1 MTTQT
6 ATPSRCQSRGARLG
20 EISLVLIGFTIP
32 LSNALCTAVFPALAV
47 VAWLMMRGWRDVP
60 SFLRE
65 NRVALLS
72 VALFAWLGVAAI
84 YGGGSEAFSIW
95 KKYRE
100 LALVVIY
107 MGLAATLPNRQRA
120 VTALAIGLMV
130 AMQISFMQ
138 AAGMLPMK
146 HDNPVLSSSL
156 TQGALM
162 AWLAFWLLHYHRASG
177 LNGVLAL
184 LALVLVNLFFLVD
197 SSTGVVLMLAL
208 GLLFGL
214 QTLQRA
220 KLAALLGGLVLLV
233 ALAYSLSPM
242 FRTATRDD
250 VTAVRAMVRG
260 QATTTPTGERLQ
272 FYRNSLILFG
282 EAPLF
287 GHGTGRF
294 HEKYAAH
301 VAGTQQVVTA
311 NPHNEYLMVGVQ
323 SGVVGVGILLALF
336 WALWRAASRWE
347 GMDRWL
353 AQGMVVWLAVGCCFN
368 SFILDSREGML
379 FALLAGVYSAPV
391 SARPVDNNG

>member
-1 MTTQT
+1 VTTQT
-6 ATPSRCQSRGARLG
+6 PTHPWQTRGERLG

-32 LSNALCTAVFPALAV
+32 LSNALCTGVFPALAV
-47 VAWLMMRGWRDVP
+47 MAWLMMRGWRGVP
-60 SFLRE
+60 KLLRE
-65 NRVALLS
+65 NRVALLC

-84 YGGGSEAFSIW
+84 YGGGSEAFGIW

-100 LALVVIY
+100 LALVIIY

-120 VTALAIGLMV
+120 VTALAIGLLV
-130 AMQISFMQ
+130 AMQVSFMQ

-146 HDNPVLSSSL
+146 HGNPVLSSSL

-162 AWLAFWLLHYHRASG
+162 AWLAFWLLHYHRQTG
-177 LNGVLAL
+177 LKGILAL
-184 LALVLVNLFFLVD
+184 LVLVLANLFFLVD
-197 SSTGVVLMLAL
+197 SSTGVVLVLAL

-214 QTLQRA
+214 QTLRRA
-220 KLAALLGGLVLLV
+220 KLAVMAGGLLAVV
-233 ALAYSLSPM
+233 AIAFAVSPM
-242 FRTATRDD
+242 FRTATQED
-250 VTAVRAMVRG
+250 VKAVQEMLNG
-260 QATTTPTGERLQ
+260 KTTFTPTGERLQ
-272 FYRNSLILFG
+272 FYRNSLTLFSQ
-282 EAPLF
+282 APVF

-301 VAGTQQVVTA
+301 VAGTKQVVTA

-323 SGVVGVGILLALF
+323 SGLIGVGLLLALF
-336 WALWRAASRWE
+336 WALWRAAARWE

-379 FALLAGVYSAPV
+379 FALLAALYAKPPI
-391 SARPVDNNG
+391 AQTP

>member
-6 ATPSRCQSRGARLG
+6 PTYPWQTRGERLG

-32 LSNALCTAVFPALAV
+32 LSNALCTGVFPALAV
-47 VAWLMMRGWRDVP
+47 MAWLMMRGWRGVP
-60 SFLRE
+60 KLLRE
-65 NRVALLS
+65 NRVALLC

-84 YGGGSEAFSIW
+84 YGGGGEAFGIW

-100 LALVVIY
+100 LALVIIY

-120 VTALAIGLMV
+120 VTALAIGLLV
-130 AMQISFMQ
+130 AMQVSFMQ

-146 HDNPVLSSSL
+146 HGNPVLSSSL

-162 AWLAFWLLHYHRASG
+162 AWLAFWLLHYHRKTG
-177 LNGVLAL
+177 MNGILAL
-184 LALVLVNLFFLVD
+184 LALVLANLFFLVD
-197 SSTGVVLMLAL
+197 SSTGVVLVLSL

-214 QTLQRA
+214 QTMRRA
-220 KLAALLGGLVLLV
+220 KLAVMTGSLIVVV
-233 ALAYSLSPM
+233 AFAFAVSPM
-242 FRTATRDD
+242 FRTATQED
-250 VTAVRAMVRG
+250 VKAVHNFLQG
-260 QATTTPTGERLQ
+260 KIEGTSTPTGLRLQ
-272 FYRNSLILFG
+272 FYHNSIQIVKS
-282 EAPLF
+282 APVL

-294 HEKYAAH
+294 HEKYAAQ
-301 VAGTQQVVTA
+301 VAGTKQVVTA

-323 SGVVGVGILLALF
+323 SGLIGVGILLALF
-336 WALWRAASRWE
+336 WALWRSAAGWE

-379 FALLAGVYSAPV
+379 FALLAALYAKPPI
-391 SARPVDNNG
+391 AQTP

>member
-6 ATPSRCQSRGARLG
+6 PTHPWQTRGERLG

-32 LSNALCTAVFPALAV
+32 LSNALCTGVFPALAV
-47 VAWLMMRGWRDVP
+47 MAWLMMRGWRGVP
-60 SFLRE
+60 TLLRE
-65 NRVALLS
+65 NRVALLC

-84 YGGGSEAFSIW
+84 YGGGSEAFGIW

-100 LALVVIY
+100 LALVIIY
-107 MGLAATLPNRQRA
+107 MGLAVTLPNRQRA
-120 VTALAIGLMV
+120 VTALAIGLLV
-130 AMQISFMQ
+130 AMQVSFMQ

-146 HDNPVLSSSL
+146 HGNPVLSSSL

-162 AWLAFWLLHYHRASG
+162 AWLAFWLLHYHRKTG
-177 LNGVLAL
+177 LKGILAL
-184 LALVLVNLFFLVD
+184 LVLVLANLFFLVD
-197 SSTGVVLMLAL
+197 SSTGVVLVLAL

-214 QTLQRA
+214 QTLRRA
-220 KLAALLGGLVLLV
+220 KLAVMAGGLLAVV
-233 ALAYSLSPM
+233 AFAFAVSPM
-242 FRTATRDD
+242 FRTATQED
-250 VTAVRAMVRG
+250 VKAVQEMLNG
-260 QATTTPTGERLQ
+260 KTTFTPTGERLQ
-272 FYRNSLILFG
+272 FYRNSLTLFSQ
-282 EAPLF
+282 APVF

-294 HEKYAAH
+294 HEKYAEH
-301 VAGTQQVVTA
+301 VAGTKQVVTS

-323 SGVVGVGILLALF
+323 SGLVGLGILVALL

-379 FALLAGVYSAPV
+379 FALLAALYAKPPIVQTP
-391 SARPVDNNG
+391 

>member
-6 ATPSRCQSRGARLG
+6 PTHPWQTRGERLG

-32 LSNALCTAVFPALAV
+32 LSNALCTGVFPALAV
-47 VAWLMMRGWRDVP
+47 MAWLMMRGWRGVP
-60 SFLRE
+60 TLLRE
-65 NRVALLS
+65 NRVALLC

-84 YGGGSEAFSIW
+84 YGGGSEAFGIW

-100 LALVVIY
+100 LALVIIY
-107 MGLAATLPNRQRA
+107 MGLAVTLPNRQRA
-120 VTALAIGLMV
+120 VTALAIGLLV
-130 AMQISFMQ
+130 AMQVSFMQ

-146 HDNPVLSSSL
+146 HGNPVLSSSL

-162 AWLAFWLLHYHRASG
+162 AWLAFWLLHYHRKTG
-177 LNGVLAL
+177 LKGILAL
-184 LALVLVNLFFLVD
+184 LVLVLANLFFLVD
-197 SSTGVVLMLAL
+197 SSTGVVLVLAL

-214 QTLQRA
+214 QTLRRA
-220 KLAALLGGLVLLV
+220 KLAVMAGGLLAVV
-233 ALAYSLSPM
+233 AFAFAVSPM
-242 FRTATRDD
+242 FRTATQED
-250 VTAVRAMVRG
+250 VKAVQEMLNG
-260 QATTTPTGERLQ
+260 KTTFTPTGERLQ
-272 FYRNSLILFG
+272 FYRNSLTLFSQ
-282 EAPLF
+282 APVF

-301 VAGTQQVVTA
+301 VAGTKQVVTA

-323 SGVVGVGILLALF
+323 SGLIGVGILLALF
-336 WALWRAASRWE
+336 WALWRSAAGWE

-379 FALLAGVYSAPV
+379 FALLAALYAKPPIVQTP
-391 SARPVDNNG
+391 

>member
-1 MTTQT
+1 VTTQAPIHPWQT
-6 ATPSRCQSRGARLG
+6 RGERLG

-32 LSNALCTAVFPALAV
+32 LSNVLCTGVFPALAV
-47 VAWLMMRGWRDVP
+47 VAWLMLRGWRDVP
-60 SFLRE
+60 KLLRE
-65 NRVALLS
+65 NRVALLC

-84 YGGGSEAFSIW
+84 YGGGSEAFGIW

-100 LALVVIY
+100 LALVIIY

-120 VTALAIGLMV
+120 VTALAVGLMV
-130 AMQISFMQ
+130 ALQISFMQ

-146 HDNPVLSSSL
+146 HGNPVLSSSL

-162 AWLAFWLLHYHRASG
+162 AWLAFWLLHYHRQTG
-177 LNGVLAL
+177 LKGILVLL
-184 LALVLVNLFFLVD
+184 VLVLVNLFFLVD
-197 SSTGVVLMLAL
+197 SSTGVVLVLAL

-214 QTLQRA
+214 QTLRRA
-220 KLAALLGGLVLLV
+220 KLAVMAGGLLAVV
-233 ALAYSLSPM
+233 AFAFAVSPM
-242 FRTATRDD
+242 FRTATQED
-250 VTAVRAMVRG
+250 VKAVQEMLNG
-260 QATTTPTGERLQ
+260 KTTFTPTGERLQ
-272 FYRNSLILFG
+272 FYRNSLTLFSQ
-282 EAPLF
+282 APVF

-301 VAGTQQVVTA
+301 VAGTKQVVTA

-323 SGVVGVGILLALF
+323 SGLIGVGILLALF
-336 WALWRAASRWE
+336 WALWRSAAGWE

-379 FALLAGVYSAPV
+379 FALLAALYAKPPIVQTP
-391 SARPVDNNG
+391 

>member
-6 ATPSRCQSRGARLG
+6 PTHPWQTRGERLG

-32 LSNALCTAVFPALAV
+32 LSNALCTGAFPALAV
-47 VAWLMMRGWRDVP
+47 VAWLMLRGWRGVP
-60 SFLRE
+60 TLLRE
-65 NRVALLS
+65 NRVALLC

-84 YGGGSEAFSIW
+84 YGGGSEAFGIW

-100 LALVVIY
+100 LALVIIY
-107 MGLAATLPNRQRA
+107 MGLAVTLPNRQRA
-120 VTALAIGLMV
+120 VTALAIGLLV
-130 AMQISFMQ
+130 AMQVSFMQ

-146 HDNPVLSSSL
+146 HGNPVLSSSL

-162 AWLAFWLLHYHRASG
+162 AWLAFWLLHYHRKTG
-177 LNGVLAL
+177 LKGILAL
-184 LALVLVNLFFLVD
+184 LVLVLANLFFLVD
-197 SSTGVVLMLAL
+197 SSTGVVLVLAL

-214 QTLQRA
+214 QTLRRA
-220 KLAALLGGLVLLV
+220 KLAVMAGGLLAVV
-233 ALAYSLSPM
+233 AFAFAVSPM
-242 FRTATRDD
+242 FRTATQED
-250 VTAVRAMVRG
+250 VKAVQEMLNG
-260 QATTTPTGERLQ
+260 KTTFTPTGERLQ
-272 FYRNSLILFG
+272 FYRNSLTLFSQ
-282 EAPLF
+282 APVF

-294 HEKYAAH
+294 HEKYAEH
-301 VAGTQQVVTA
+301 VAGTKQVVTS

-323 SGVVGVGILLALF
+323 SGLVGLGVLVALL

-379 FALLAGVYSAPV
+379 FALLAALYAKPPNVQTT
-391 SARPVDNNG
+391 

>member
-1 MTTQT
+1 VTTQT
-6 ATPSRCQSRGARLG
+6 SIHPWQIRGERLG

-32 LSNALCTAVFPALAV
+32 LSTALCAGVFPALAV
-47 VAWLMMRGWRDVP
+47 VAWLMLRGWRGVP
-60 SFLRE
+60 TLLRE
-65 NRVALLS
+65 NRVALLC

-84 YGGGSEAFSIW
+84 YGGGSEAFGIW

-107 MGLAATLPNRQRA
+107 MGLAATLPTRQRA
-120 VTALAIGLMV
+120 VMALAIGLLV
-130 AMQISFMQ
+130 AMQVSFMQ

-146 HDNPVLSSSL
+146 HGNPVLSSSL

-162 AWLAFWLLHYHRASG
+162 AWLAFWLLHYHRKTG
-177 LNGVLAL
+177 LKGILAL
-184 LALVLVNLFFLVD
+184 LVLVLANLFFLVD
-197 SSTGVVLMLAL
+197 SSTGVVLVLAL

-214 QTLQRA
+214 QTLRRA
-220 KLAALLGGLVLLV
+220 KLAVMAGGLLAVV
-233 ALAYSLSPM
+233 AFAFAVSPM
-242 FRTATRDD
+242 FRTATQED
-250 VTAVRAMVRG
+250 VKAVQEMLNG
-260 QATTTPTGERLQ
+260 KTTFTPTGERLQ
-272 FYRNSLILFG
+272 FYRNSLTLFSQ
-282 EAPLF
+282 APVF

-301 VAGTQQVVTA
+301 VAGTKQVVTA

-323 SGVVGVGILLALF
+323 SGLIGVGILLALF
-336 WALWRAASRWE
+336 WALWRSAAGWE

-379 FALLAGVYSAPV
+379 FALLAALYAKPPIVQTP
-391 SARPVDNNG
+391 

>member
-1 MTTQT
+1 MTTQST
-6 ATPSRCQSRGARLG
+6 THPWQTCGERLG

-32 LSNALCTAVFPALAV
+32 LSNALCTGVFPALAV
-47 VAWLMMRGWRDVP
+47 MAWLMLRGWRGVP
-60 SFLRE
+60 TLLRE
-65 NRVALLS
+65 NRVALLC

-84 YGGGSEAFSIW
+84 YGGGSEAFGIW

-100 LALVVIY
+100 LALVIIY

-120 VTALAIGLMV
+120 VTALAIGLLV
-130 AMQISFMQ
+130 AMQVSFMQ

-146 HDNPVLSSSL
+146 HGNPVLSSSL

-162 AWLAFWLLHYHRASG
+162 AWLAFWLLHYHRKTG
-177 LNGVLAL
+177 LKGILAL
-184 LALVLVNLFFLVD
+184 LVLVLANLFFLVD
-197 SSTGVVLMLAL
+197 SSTGVVLVLAL

-214 QTLQRA
+214 QTLRRA
-220 KLAALLGGLVLLV
+220 KLAVMAGGLLAVV
-233 ALAYSLSPM
+233 AFAFAVSPM
-242 FRTATRDD
+242 FRTATQED
-250 VTAVRAMVRG
+250 VKAVQEMLNG
-260 QATTTPTGERLQ
+260 KTTFTPTGERLQ
-272 FYRNSLILFG
+272 FYRNSLTLFSQ
-282 EAPLF
+282 APVF

-294 HEKYAAH
+294 HEKYAEH
-301 VAGTQQVVTA
+301 VAGTKQVVTS

-323 SGVVGVGILLALF
+323 SGLVGLGVLVALL

-379 FALLAGVYSAPV
+379 FALLAALYAKPPNVQTT
-391 SARPVDNNG
+391 

>member
-6 ATPSRCQSRGARLG
+6 PTHPWQTRGERRG
-20 EISLVLIGFTIP
+20 EISLVLIGVTIP
-32 LSNALCTAVFPALAV
+32 LSNALCTGVFPALAV
-47 VAWLMMRGWRDVP
+47 MAWLMMRGWRGVP
-60 SFLRE
+60 TLLRE
-65 NRVALLS
+65 NRVALLC

-84 YGGGSEAFSIW
+84 YGGGSEAFGIW

-100 LALVVIY
+100 LALVIIY

-120 VTALAIGLMV
+120 VTALAIGLLV
-130 AMQISFMQ
+130 AMQVSFMQ

-146 HDNPVLSSSL
+146 HGNPVLSSSL

-162 AWLAFWLLHYHRASG
+162 AWLAFWLLHYHRKTG
-177 LNGVLAL
+177 LKGILAL
-184 LALVLVNLFFLVD
+184 LVLVLANLFFLVD
-197 SSTGVVLMLAL
+197 SSTGVVLVLAL

-214 QTLQRA
+214 QTLRRA
-220 KLAALLGGLVLLV
+220 KLAVMAGGLLAVV
-233 ALAYSLSPM
+233 AFAFAVSPM
-242 FRTATRDD
+242 FRTATQED
-250 VTAVRAMVRG
+250 VKAVQEMLNG
-260 QATTTPTGERLQ
+260 KTTFTPTGERLQ
-272 FYRNSLILFG
+272 FYRNSLTLFSQ
-282 EAPLF
+282 APVF

-294 HEKYAAH
+294 HEKYAEH
-301 VAGTQQVVTA
+301 VAGTKQVVTS

-323 SGVVGVGILLALF
+323 SGLVGLGVLVALL

-379 FALLAGVYSAPV
+379 FALLAALYAKPPNVQTT
-391 SARPVDNNG
+391 